1 MNGYTKTTWI
11 DNSVP
16 AINAE
21 NLNHIEQGLKDV
33 TDEVIN
39 GTVHVVDVPYTAEN
53 NADSCTTPNT
63 LYYVYVKAYGTT
75 GIQDTKQYL
84 ICTPEWYGFKTQ
96 YAFTKQGAVIFRTFS
111 DNAWGNFAI
120 LATAADVTAAVSGK
134 ANSSDVYAKTQAD
147 ETFVDKTT
155 YNDDLGKIEDQL
167 LQMEDIS
174 NKVTQITGNE
184 SVAQY
189 PTALAVKTYVDTVI
203 GGIENGTY

>member
-11 DNSVP
+11 NNSVP

-21 NLNHIEQGLKDV
+21 NLNHIEQGIKDV
-33 TDEVIN
+33 TDEVID
-39 GTVHVVDVPYTAEN
+39 GTLHIVDVPYTAEN
-53 NADSCTTPNT
+53 NADSCTAPNT
-63 LYYVYVKAYGTT
+63 LYYVYVKAYDTT

-134 ANSSDVYAKTQAD
+134 ADINDV
-147 ETFVDKTT
+147 VDKTT
-155 YNDDLGKIEDQL
+155 YSADLGEIDEQL
-167 LQMEDIS
+167 LQMEDTS

-184 SVAQY
+184 AVAEY
-189 PTALAVKTYVDTVI
+189 PTALAVKAYVDAAITAALN
-203 GGIENGTY
+203 NG